1 MIMKKRIFKA
11 FAIPASCMTV
21 CLLLSSCYT
30 TSYYHGRAVPGE
42 AYVKVNSVK
51 NHSLIL
57 GLVPVGKN
65 RLKSEEYVNGHDSY
79 VVKHRITF
87 ADGLLYCVT
96 GGLYTPST
104 TTFYLPVDSVPSK

>member
-1 MIMKKRIFKA
+1 MIKRIFR
-11 FAIPASCMTV
+11 PTV
-21 CLLLSSCYT
+21 MAAACLLSCLSLTSCYT

-51 NHSLIL
+51 NHSLII

-65 RLKSEEYVNGHDSY
+65 RLKPQEYVNGHQSY
-79 VVKHRITF
+79 VVKHRVTF

-96 GGLYTPST
+96 GGIYTPST
-104 TTFYLPVDSVPSK
+104 TTFYLPADSVYRK